1 MDFQLYSLGAALVF
15 HEIFF
20 PESSTAMALILAMGT
35 YGAGYV
41 ARIVGAFIFGKMG
54 DRIGRKKVLFITI
67 TMMGI
72 CTTLIGV
79 LPTYAQIGVF
89 APILLV
95 TLRII
100 QGLGA
105 GAEISG
111 AGTMLAEY
119 APKGKR
125 GIISSFVAMGTNCGT
140 LSATA
145 IWAFMFFI
153 LSKEELLAWGW
164 RIPFLASVV
173 VMVFAI
179 WLRMNLKESPVFEKV
194 NDSNQPTAKPAPA
207 GSMFQSK
214 SFWLATGLRFGQ
226 AGNSGLIQT
235 FLAGYLVQT
244 LLFNKA
250 IPTDALMISSI
261 LGFMTIPF
269 LGWLSDKIGRRIPY
283 IIMNTSAIVLAWP
296 MLSIIVDKS
305 YAPSTIMVALIV
317 IHNCAVLGLFALENT
332 EHFSDWGYYE
342 VNLIGGEQ
350 QIADLQQQDNLYTV
364 AEMSADVWTARVV
377 GVVKKALHVQID
389 GLETVLA
396 AMCEPQIAIVSLTIT
411 EKGYFHSP
419 ATGQLMLDHPMV
431 AADVQNPHQPKTA
444 TGVIVEALARRKA
457 AGLPAFTVMSCD
469 NMPENGH
476 VMRDVVTSYAQAV
489 DVKLAQWIEDN
500 VTFPSTMVDRIVPA
514 VTEDT
519 LAKIEQLTGVRDPAG
534 VACEPFRQWVIEDNF
549 VAGRPEWEKAGA
561 ELVSDVLPYEE
572 MKLRMLNGSH
582 SFLAYLGYLAGYQHI
597 NDCMEDEHYRY
608 AAYGLMLQ
616 EQAPTLKVQGVDLQ
630 DYANRLIA
638 RYSNP
643 ALRHRTWQI
652 AMDGSQKLPQRM
664 LDSVRWHL
672 AHDSK
677 FDLLALG
684 VAGWMRYVGGV
695 DEQGNP
701 IEISDPLLPVIQK
714 AVQSSAEG
722 KARVQSLLAIK
733 AIFGD
738 DLPDNSLFT
747 ARVTETYLSLLAHGA
762 KATVAKYSVK

>member
-1 MDFQLYSLGAALVF
+1 MTIEKHERSTKDLVKAAVSGWLGTALEFMDFQLYSLGAALVF

-111 AGTMLAEY
+111 AGTM
-119 APKGKR
+119 
-125 GIISSFVAMGTNCGT
+125 
-140 LSATA
+140 
-145 IWAFMFFI
+145 
-153 LSKEELLAWGW
+153 LAWGW

-317 IHNCAVLGLFALENT
+317 IHNCAVLGLFALENIT
-332 EHFSDWGYYE
+332 MAEMFGCKNRFTRMAISKE
-342 VNLIGGEQ
+342 IGGL
-350 QIADLQQQDNLYTV
+350 IA
-364 AEMSADVWTARVV
+364 S
-377 GVVKKALHVQID
+377 GFGPI
-389 GLETVLA
+389 LA
-396 AMCEPQIAIVSLTIT
+396 GIFCTMTESWYPIAIMIMAYS
-411 EKGYFHSP
+411 
-419 ATGQLMLDHPMV
+419 
-431 AADVQNPHQPKTA
+431 
-444 TGVIVEALARRKA
+444 VIGLISALK
-457 AGLPAFTVMSCD
+457 
-469 NMPENGH
+469 MPE
-476 VMRDVVTSYAQAV
+476 VKDRDLSA
-489 DVKLAQWIEDN
+489 
-500 VTFPSTMVDRIVPA
+500 
-514 VTEDT
+514 
-519 LAKIEQLTGVRDPAG
+519 
-534 VACEPFRQWVIEDNF
+534 
-549 VAGRPEWEKAGA
+549 
-561 ELVSDVLPYEE
+561 
-572 MKLRMLNGSH
+572 
-582 SFLAYLGYLAGYQHI
+582 
-597 NDCMEDEHYRY
+597 
-608 AAYGLMLQ
+608 
-616 EQAPTLKVQGVDLQ
+616 LQ
-630 DYANRLIA
+630 DAA
-638 RYSNP
+638 EDQP
-643 ALRHRTWQI
+643 HV
-652 AMDGSQKLPQRM
+652 
-664 LDSVRWHL
+664 VR
-672 AHDSK
+672 AAQPS
-677 FDLLALG
+677 
-684 VAGWMRYVGGV
+684 R
-695 DEQGNP
+695 
-701 IEISDPLLPVIQK
+701 
-714 AVQSSAEG
+714 
-722 KARVQSLLAIK
+722 SL
-733 AIFGD
+733 
-738 DLPDNSLFT
+738 
-747 ARVTETYLSLLAHGA
+747 
-762 KATVAKYSVK
+762 

>member
-1 MDFQLYSLGAALVF
+1 MTIEKHERSTKDLVKAAVSGWLGTALEFMDFQLYSLGAALVF

-111 AGTMLAEY
+111 AGTMLA
-119 APKGKR
+119 
-125 GIISSFVAMGTNCGT
+125 
-140 LSATA
+140 
-145 IWAFMFFI
+145 
-153 LSKEELLAWGW
+153 WGW

-250 IPTDALMISSI
+250 IPTDALMSSSI

-317 IHNCAVLGLFALENT
+317 IHNCAVLGLFALENIT
-332 EHFSDWGYYE
+332 MAEMFGCKNRFTRMAISKE
-342 VNLIGGEQ
+342 IGGL
-350 QIADLQQQDNLYTV
+350 IA
-364 AEMSADVWTARVV
+364 S
-377 GVVKKALHVQID
+377 GFGPI
-389 GLETVLA
+389 LA
-396 AMCEPQIAIVSLTIT
+396 GIFCTMTESWYPIAIMIMAYS
-411 EKGYFHSP
+411 
-419 ATGQLMLDHPMV
+419 
-431 AADVQNPHQPKTA
+431 
-444 TGVIVEALARRKA
+444 VIGLISALK
-457 AGLPAFTVMSCD
+457 
-469 NMPENGH
+469 MPEVKDRDLSALEDAAEDQPH
-476 VMRDVVTSYAQAV
+476 VVRAAQ
-489 DVKLAQWIEDN
+489 
-500 VTFPSTMVDRIVPA
+500 PSR
-514 VTEDT
+514 
-519 LAKIEQLTGVRDPAG
+519 
-534 VACEPFRQWVIEDNF
+534 
-549 VAGRPEWEKAGA
+549 
-561 ELVSDVLPYEE
+561 
-572 MKLRMLNGSH
+572 
-582 SFLAYLGYLAGYQHI
+582 
-597 NDCMEDEHYRY
+597 
-608 AAYGLMLQ
+608 
-616 EQAPTLKVQGVDLQ
+616 
-630 DYANRLIA
+630 
-638 RYSNP
+638 
-643 ALRHRTWQI
+643 
-652 AMDGSQKLPQRM
+652 
-664 LDSVRWHL
+664 
-672 AHDSK
+672 
-677 FDLLALG
+677 
-684 VAGWMRYVGGV
+684 
-695 DEQGNP
+695 
-701 IEISDPLLPVIQK
+701 
-714 AVQSSAEG
+714 
-722 KARVQSLLAIK
+722 SL
-733 AIFGD
+733 
-738 DLPDNSLFT
+738 
-747 ARVTETYLSLLAHGA
+747 
-762 KATVAKYSVK
+762 